1 MSVTISSE
9 VLTQVVAAA
18 TASPDAEI
26 CGLLFGTAR
35 RIEGAEACANVAT
48 DPARTFE
55 IEPKALFAAHRRARG
70 GGPSVVGHYHSHPSG
85 LPVPSPSDAA
95 QAMGDGAI
103 WVILGGG
110 EARAWRSVEM
120 GAFVEEMIERIK
132 DTSTPAKAGAQLGRS
147 E

>member
-26 CGLLFGTAR
+26 CGLLFGTAGL
-35 RIEGAEACANVAT
+35 IEAAEACANVAA

-55 IEPKALFAAHRRARG
+55 IDPSALFAAHRRARG

-85 LPVPSPSDAA
+85 LPVPSARDAA

-120 GAFVEEMIERIK
+120 GAFVEEMI
-132 DTSTPAKAGAQLGRS
+132 DNT
-147 E
+147 

>member
-18 TASPDAEI
+18 TAAPDAEI

-35 RIEGAEACANVAT
+35 RIEAAEACANVAA

-55 IEPKALFAAHRRARG
+55 IDPRALFAAHRRARSG
-70 GGPSVVGHYHSHPSG
+70 GLAVVGHYHSHPSG
-85 LPVPSPSDAA
+85 VPIPSARDAA
-95 QAMGDGAI
+95 QAMGDGAV

-110 EARAWRSVEM
+110 KARAWRSVEM
-120 GAFVEEMIERIK
+120 GAFVEEMID
-132 DTSTPAKAGAQLGRS
+132 DT
-147 E
+147 